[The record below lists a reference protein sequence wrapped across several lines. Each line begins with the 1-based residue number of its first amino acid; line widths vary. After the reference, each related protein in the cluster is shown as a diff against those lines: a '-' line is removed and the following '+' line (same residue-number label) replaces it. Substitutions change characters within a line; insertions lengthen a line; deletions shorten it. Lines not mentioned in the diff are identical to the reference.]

1 MVLCCSYYN
10 FGRGNYKPFCWI
22 VLGGI
27 MNNWFDNE
35 TLANEWYDDMV
46 RRISWK
52 AFEDQESWI
61 YMLGE
66 LGEGRNPK
74 VKDNFLEKFSEYFDA
89 EISWLKW
96 DMIYNMLAD
105 YYNEDIDVPQ
115 WLADE
120 YNDYFGL
127 KKDNR
132 GYMEGTDD

>member
-1 MVLCCSYYN
+1 
-10 FGRGNYKPFCWI
+10 
-22 VLGGI
+22 
-27 MNNWFDNE
+27 MNNWFDKE
-35 TLANEWYDDMV
+35 TLANEWYDEMV

-61 YMLGE
+61 YMIGE

-74 VKDNFLEKFSEYFDA
+74 VKDNFLDKFSEYFDA

-105 YYNEDIDVPQ
+105 YYNSDIDVPQ

-127 KKDNR
+127 EKDNR
-132 GYMEGTDD
+132 GYMEGTDDQWILFLMVKQLSAILQLNIKVSG

>member
-1 MVLCCSYYN
+1 
-10 FGRGNYKPFCWI
+10 
-22 VLGGI
+22 
-27 MNNWFDNE
+27 MNNWFDKE
-35 TLANEWYDDMV
+35 TLANEWYDEMV

-61 YMLGE
+61 YMIGE

-74 VKDNFLEKFSEYFDA
+74 VKDNFLDKFSEYFDA

-105 YYNEDIDVPQ
+105 YYNSDIDVPQ

-127 KKDNR
+127 KEDNR